1 MRAGGPLHLG
11 DGAGLHQCGL
21 LVPSLMYQGPAYYV
35 ADDQGLAT
43 PATSNVDDEAE
54 DDVDSPEHQPHQGV
68 VHLHISGGLILNHSI
83 QYGLNCHDCAC
94 FPYGEKSERKIVI
107 SV

>member
-1 MRAGGPLHLG
+1 
-11 DGAGLHQCGL
+11 
-21 LVPSLMYQGPAYYV
+21 MYQGPAYYV

-43 PATSNVDDEAE
+43 PATSNGDDEAE

-68 VHLHISGGLILNHSI
+68 VHLHISGGLILYHSI
-83 QYGLNCHDCAC
+83 QYGLNCHV
-94 FPYGEKSERKIVI
+94 FVPYGQKSERKIVI